1 MERSPSFDEQAA
13 RSDSG
18 SDSFEMAELDEIMVT
33 PNPLRQDGYSYAPYI
48 LEQPDSD
55 EESGDEESGNQA
67 LLGTGQRTRGRE
79 RSPPRGISVWAQ
91 VKSIVIE
98 TTPTLLLTTSGLL
111 FTGEILNKVSHWKA
125 MSRIDELIMIIPVV
139 LNLKGN
145 LEMNLSARL
154 GTAANIGQL
163 DKPSTRREIILGNL
177 SLLQVQATVVSFVAA
192 CVAFLLGR
200 VIPLPPGEEAEVA
213 VVANVTASLVTRMT
227 ASYPDSATLHYPR
240 VPRPIFPAGDKSS
253 GLAEFIMVAST
264 AMSSACL
271 SSIILGSFMCLL
283 IIGCRRFGLDPDNI
297 APPIAA
303 CLGDLVTLSILGLVS
318 SLHLMVIDTPVPLII
333 VITLIAAA
341 VGWIIV
347 TQRNPHVRHLLLEGW
362 APLFLAMVIS
372 SGTGLVLDT
381 FVSKYNGYA
390 LLAIVVTGLPGG
402 IGSIFISRLSTALHA
417 AALTM
422 SSSLPSADD
431 LRPKNVQPNPRL
443 VMITLL
449 LVAIPVEIT
458 FLAVVYALDWLRL
471 SLVFMV
477 VQVLFFWI
485 DVAFALYLAFVTTNF
500 LWKRDLDPDMYAL
513 PFHSAFMDLV
523 GQLLLVACYEIASAL
538 GSRVLIT
545 QPS

>member
-1 MERSPSFDEQAA
+1 MERSLSFEEPVLAKSDTD
-13 RSDSG
+13 SDSI
-18 SDSFEMAELDEIMVT
+18 EMAEMDEIMVT
-33 PNPLRQDGYSYAPYI
+33 PNPRRQDGYSYAPYM
-48 LEQPDSD
+48 LEHSDSED
-55 EESGDEESGNQA
+55 DESGDEGGGSQA

-79 RSPPRGISVWAQ
+79 RSPPQKASVWAQ
-91 VKSIVIE
+91 VKSTVIE
-98 TTPTLLLTTSGLL
+98 TAPTLLLTTSGLL

-177 SLLQVQATVVSFVAA
+177 TLLQVQATVVSFVAA

-200 VIPLPPGEEAEVA
+200 VIPRPPGEEVEYNTIANATTSLAVRMAEPY
-213 VVANVTASLVTRMT
+213 TSSLYY
-227 ASYPDSATLHYPR
+227 AR

-253 GLAEFIMVAST
+253 GIAEFIMVASA
-264 AMSSACL
+264 AMTSTCL
-271 SSIILGSFMCLL
+271 SSIVLGSFMCLL

-297 APPIAA
+297 APPVAA
-303 CLGDLVTLSILGLVS
+303 CLGDLVTLTILGLVS
-318 SLHLMVIDTPVPLII
+318 SLHLMIIDTPGPLII
-333 VITLIAAA
+333 VIALIAAA
-341 VGWIIV
+341 VGWTII
-347 TQRNPHVRHLLLEGW
+347 TRRNPHVSHLLSEGW
-362 APLFLAMVIS
+362 APLLLAMAIS

-381 FVSKYNGYA
+381 FVSKYSGYA

-402 IGSIFISRLSTALHA
+402 IGSIFVSRLSTSLHA
-417 AALTM
+417 AALSMT
-422 SSSLPSADD
+422 SLPSADNIH
-431 LRPKNVQPNPRL
+431 PAHTQPNPRL

-449 LVAIPVEIT
+449 LVAIPIEIT

-471 SLVFMV
+471 SIIFFV
-477 VQVLFFWI
+477 VQVLFFWL
-485 DVAFALYLAFVTTNF
+485 DVAFALYLAHLTTNF

-538 GSRVLIT
+538 GAHVLIA
-545 QPS
+545 QSA